1 MGMEGTTAGV
11 GGSEG
16 RGEMEAVMPRPY
28 SADLRRAALRACAR
42 DDGTRRRVAR
52 RYGIAES
59 TLYGWLRQERDED
72 RRGPKPHAGGRPRAI
87 DAEGEA
93 ALRELVAANNDAT
106 LAEYAVAFEARTG
119 REVSPPMVCKALQRL
134 GLGRKRRRSGPPSG
148 TGRTWPRS
156 APPTATRPPRPSP
169 PT

>member
-1 MGMEGTTAGV
+1 
-11 GGSEG
+11 
-16 RGEMEAVMPRPY
+16 MPRPY

-42 DDGTRRRVAR
+42 NDGPRRRIAR
-52 RYGIAES
+52 RYGIGES
-59 TLYGWLRQERDED
+59 TLYGWLRQEREED
-72 RRGPKPHAGGRPRAI
+72 RRGPKPHAGGRPRTI

-93 ALRELVAANNDAT
+93 APRELVAADNDAR
-106 LAEYAVAFEARTG
+106 LAEYAVAFEAHTG
-119 REVSPPMVCKALQRL
+119 QKVSPPMVCKALKRL
-134 GLGRKRRRSGPPSG
+134 GLGRKKRRSAGPSSR